1 MRPQPIWHT
10 VSRQGPRTVNADAVA
25 MSNGVLALADG
36 VGDSVEAARAALA
49 AADAAVRVPPVAGP
63 VAALSAA
70 RDAIT
75 DGDCVMV
82 VAQPY
87 AGGYHI
93 GWVGDVRAYAW
104 DGVDLWQLTSDHTL
118 AQYVRDRGGQ
128 VAPHMEHLVTTS
140 VGTSAATEYGLAS
153 TGTANL
159 LLTTDGV
166 HKTLTH
172 DAMTSVLRVATD
184 PAAALVLAAL
194 AEGTK
199 DNTTAV
205 MLSSAPAP
213 RVPKTV
219 PMARSTTVRLPV
231 AA

>member
-1 MRPQPIWHT
+1 MQPQPIWRT
-10 VSRQGPRTVNADAVA
+10 AGQQGPRSVNADAVA
-25 MSNGVLALADG
+25 TAGGVVALADG
-36 VGDSVEAARAALA
+36 VGDSMEAARAALA
-49 AADAAVRVPPVAGP
+49 AATAAVHVPALAGP
-63 VAALSAA
+63 IAALSAA
-70 RDAIT
+70 HEAVV
-75 DGDCVMV
+75 DGDCVLV

-118 AQYVRDRGGQ
+118 AQYFRDRGGR
-128 VAPHMEHLVTTS
+128 VEPRMEHLVTTS
-140 VGTSAATEYGLAS
+140 VRTAVPDDYGLTS
-153 TGTANL
+153 TGAANL

-172 DAMTSVLRVATD
+172 EAMTAILRTAFD
-184 PAAALVLAAL
+184 PAEALVAA
-194 AEGTK
+194 AIAAGTK

-205 MLSSAPAP
+205 MLSRTPAPALP
-213 RVPKTV
+213 
-219 PMARSTTVRLPV
+219 TTPLTI

>member
-1 MRPQPIWHT
+1 MQPQPIWRT
-10 VSRQGPRTVNADAVA
+10 AGRRGPRSVNADAVA
-25 MSNGVLALADG
+25 TAGGVVALADG
-36 VGDSVEAARAALA
+36 VGDSVAAARAALSA
-49 AADAAVRVPPVAGP
+49 ATAAVHVPALAGP

-70 RDAIT
+70 HAAVV
-75 DGDCVMV
+75 DGDCVLV

-118 AQYVRDRGGQ
+118 AQYFRDRGGR
-128 VAPHMEHLVTTS
+128 VEPRMEHLVTTS
-140 VGTSAATEYGLAS
+140 VRTAAPDEYGLTS
-153 TGTANL
+153 TGAATL

-172 DAMTSVLRVATD
+172 GAMTTILRTSFD
-184 PAAALVLAAL
+184 PAEALVAA
-194 AEGTK
+194 AMAAGTK

-205 MLSSAPAP
+205 MLSRAPLPALP
-213 RVPKTV
+213 
-219 PMARSTTVRLPV
+219 TTPLTI

>member
-1 MRPQPIWHT
+1 MQPQPIWRT
-10 VSRQGPRTVNADAVA
+10 AGRQGPRSVNADAVA
-25 MSNGVLALADG
+25 TAGGVVALADG
-36 VGDSVEAARAALA
+36 VGDSLEAARAALA
-49 AADAAVRVPPVAGP
+49 AATAAVHVPALAGP
-63 VAALSAA
+63 IAALSAA
-70 RDAIT
+70 HKAVV
-75 DGDCVMV
+75 DGDCVLV

-118 AQYVRDRGGQ
+118 AQYFRDRGRQ
-128 VAPHMEHLVTTS
+128 VEPRMEHLVTTS
-140 VGTSAATEYGLAS
+140 VRTAAPDDYGLTS

-172 DAMTSVLRVATD
+172 EAMTAILRTAFD
-184 PAAALVLAAL
+184 PAEALVAA
-194 AEGTK
+194 AVAAGTK

-205 MLSSAPAP
+205 MLSRAPAP
-213 RVPKTV
+213 ALP
-219 PMARSTTVRLPV
+219 TTPLTI

>member
-1 MRPQPIWHT
+1 ALT
-10 VSRQGPRTVNADAVA
+10 AVH
-25 MSNGVLALADG
+25 
-36 VGDSVEAARAALA
+36 
-49 AADAAVRVPPVAGP
+49 AAVRVPALAGP
-63 VAALSAA
+63 IAALSAA
-70 RDAIT
+70 HNAVT
-75 DGDCVMV
+75 GSLMDGDSVLV

-118 AQYVRDRGGQ
+118 AQYFRDRGRR
-128 VAPHMEHLVTTS
+128 VEPRMEHLVTTS
-140 VGTSAATEYGLAS
+140 VRTAAPDDYGLTS

-172 DAMTSVLRVATD
+172 DAMTTILRTAAD
-184 PAAALVLAAL
+184 PAEALVAA
-194 AEGTK
+194 AVAAGTK

-205 MLSSAPAP
+205 MLSRAPAP
-213 RVPKTV
+213 ALP
-219 PMARSTTVRLPV
+219 TTPLPV